1 MRKGVILIFLVLFGL
16 LVPQVVHATYLPFTP
31 EKNNKFGIH
40 ILDESDLIDASKL
53 VNSNGG
59 EWGYVTIVIRQDER
73 NLERWSNAFSLMSTL
88 KIIPIVRLATV
99 SENGIWKRPSEDD
112 AKSWADFL
120 RVLPWPTTRHY
131 VVLFNEPNHA
141 KEWGGQIDPADYA
154 RISRRYWE
162 ELKKADPNFFVLPAG
177 FDAAAPNGKTTMDTK
192 DYFANMFAS
201 DELIF
206 TIFDGWTSHSYPNP
220 GFSGSPS
227 ANGKMTV
234 RGYEWELNYLRNFY
248 VPQDISVFITETGWV
263 NNGFSQE
270 KIASYY
276 KQAFSEVWS
285 DPRIVAVTPFLLR
298 YDAAPFKGFSWKIPG
313 TNTFYPYFKEVLGIS
328 KVAGSPD

>member
-1 MRKGVILIFLVLFGL
+1 MRNGLVLIFLVLFS
-16 LVPQVVHATYLPFTP
+16 LVVPSFANASYLPFTP

-40 ILDESDLIDASKL
+40 ILDESDLVDAAKL
-53 VNSNGG
+53 VNSSGG

-73 NLERWSNAFSLMSTL
+73 NLDRWSKAFSLMSTL
-88 KIIPIVRLATV
+88 KLIPIVRIATV
-99 SENGIWKRPSEDD
+99 SENGVWKKPDEEN

-141 KEWGGQIDPADYA
+141 KEWGATINPAEYA

-162 ELKKADPNFFVLPAG
+162 ELKKADTDFFVLPAG
-177 FDAAAPNGKTTMDTK
+177 LDAAAPNGKGTMDSK
-192 DYFANMFAS
+192 DFMTEMFNS
-201 DELIF
+201 DEFIF

-227 ANGKMTV
+227 DNGKMTV
-234 RGYEWELNYLRNFY
+234 RGYEWEINFLKDYY
-248 VPQDISVFITETGWV
+248 VPQDISVFITETGWI

-270 KIASYY
+270 RIAAYY
-276 KQAFSEVWS
+276 KQAFAEVWS

-298 YDAAPFKGFSWKIPG
+298 YDGAPFKGFSWKIPG
-313 TNTFYPYFKEVLGIS
+313 RDAFYPYFKEVLGIS
-328 KVAGSPD
+328 KIAGEPN